1 MHDKH
6 EPDDAFVERL
16 EWQIAGEVRRRN
28 RPAPVPGWALRSRA
42 RLAIAAAALVIVSMG
57 IGGGVVAAAYQAQN
71 NERRDIL
78 VANFKQRVALARQRL
93 DLATQKARAEE
104 HRMSVGLA
112 TPQALFDSRVKVAE
126 AETDLKLITLQLQE
140 VGLTGREP
148 LAEISAPL
156 VSGRDFVGE
165 RLRIELSLPESM
177 LALENARLR
186 DTQARVE
193 IGVAIPI
200 DVQVAQA
207 RIEEVNAL
215 IESLR
220 KKIDLRQ
227 KFLKGEFDAVQADL
241 RVLESEAEL
250 RLRSLRPKIESA
262 RQDVARIA
270 AKVDIGLAQAVQ
282 LAEARLRMRELEVEV
297 AKAEV
302 DLLLIRRRLSGKE

>member
-1 MHDKH
+1 MRDKH
-6 EPDDAFVERL
+6 EPHDGFVERL

-42 RLAIAAAALVIVSMG
+42 RLAIAAAALVLVSMG
-57 IGGGVVAAAYQAQN
+57 IGGGVVAAAYQAQD

-78 VANFKQRVALARQRL
+78 VANFRQRVDLARQRL
-93 DLATQKARAEE
+93 DLAAQQARAEE

-112 TPQALFDSRVKVAE
+112 TPEARFETRVKVAE
-126 AETDLKLITLQLQE
+126 AETDLKLIALQLEE
-140 VGLTGREP
+140 VRLTGREP

-177 LALENARLR
+177 LGLENTRLR
-186 DTQARVE
+186 DMRTRVE
-193 IGVAIPI
+193 IGVAHPA
-200 DVQVAQA
+200 DVHVAEA
-207 RIEEVNAL
+207 RIEEVRAL

-227 KFLKGEFDAVQADL
+227 RFLKGEFDAVQADL
-241 RVLESEAEL
+241 RVLENEAEL
-250 RLRSLRPKIESA
+250 RLRSLKPTIELA
-262 RQDVARIA
+262 RQDLDRITAR
-270 AKVDIGLAQAVQ
+270 VNVGLAAPVE
-282 LAEARLRMRELEVEV
+282 LAEVRLRMRELEVQV

-302 DLLLIRRRLSGKE
+302 DLLLIRRRLSGK